1 MTRRGRPLLRPAA
14 APRRAR
20 AQGFTLIELLVVI
33 SIVAIMIVVGI
44 QVREMTGPESELN
57 ATASSISSTLA
68 DARSD
73 AIVCGR
79 IVWFEFSLGETNAA
93 RQHFRSIR
101 ETLPGREEEAD
112 DDVAILTVRDWQE
125 VPSGIRIESV
135 AIGEQEPWTDG
146 LVSVPIR
153 PDGTMPSFLVRL
165 YAPELDPSFAKQ
177 DGWACI
183 QVAGLLGQP
192 RVLNR
197 FVEPEFLREDAFK

>member
-1 MTRRGRPLLRPAA
+1 MSRRGCRLPPSAA
-14 APRRAR
+14 ARRAR
-20 AQGFTLIELLVVI
+20 SSGFSLIELLIVI
-33 SIVAIMIVVGI
+33 TIIAIMIVVGV
-44 QVREMTGPESELN
+44 QVRDMTGPESALN
-57 ATASSISSTLA
+57 ATASEISSALA

-79 IVWFEFSLGETNAA
+79 IVWFEFSLGSTADA

-101 ETLPGREEEAD
+101 ETLPGREEQAD
-112 DDVAILTVRDWQE
+112 EDAAVLTVREWRE
-125 VPSGIRIESV
+125 VSRDVRIESV
-135 AIGEQEPWTDG
+135 AIGEQEPITG
-146 LVSVPIR
+146 EIVSVPIR

-165 YAPELDPSFAKQ
+165 VAPELDPMNAKQ

>member
-1 MTRRGRPLLRPAA
+1 MSRRGRLLPPPAA
-14 APRRAR
+14 RRAR
-20 AQGFTLIELLVVI
+20 TAGFSLIELLIVI
-33 SIVAIMIVVGI
+33 TIVAIMIVVGV
-44 QVREMTGPESELN
+44 QVRDMTGPESSLN
-57 ATASSISSTLA
+57 ATASEISSALS

-79 IVWFEFSLGETNAA
+79 IVWFEFSLGSTVDA
-93 RQHFRSIR
+93 RQYFRSIR
-101 ETLPGREEEAD
+101 ETLPGREDQAD
-112 DDVAILTVRDWQE
+112 DDEAILTVRDWRE
-125 VPSGIRIESV
+125 VPREVRIESV
-135 AIGEQEPWTDG
+135 AIGEQQPYTDDI
-146 LVSVPIR
+146 VSVPIR

-165 YAPELDPSFAKQ
+165 VAPELDPANARQ